1 MKKKAAAAT
10 ERKKYN
16 KRYKQN
22 ERACY
27 LMLSPQIIGFC
38 VFTIIPL
45 LWAVSH
51 AWTYYDMITTRF
63 VGMENFKILLH
74 DATYWKALGTTF
86 LYALMKMPVEL
97 PLALILAVLLNQKIE
112 MKGLFRGIFY
122 MPHVISIALTAL
134 VFSNLFSH
142 FGVVNALLKGARVID
157 VPVSWFNT
165 KLGAM
170 AVIVM
175 ADIWRSFGVNVMYF
189 ISALANIPEELYEA
203 ARVDGATTLQCFFK
217 ITIPMIMPVAQI
229 IIMLSLVGTVQIN
242 EMILVMTNGAPGGST
257 HSVQSYIFQNYA
269 PGLAAGTVN
278 VGYGCAMALVTAV
291 ILAVIT
297 IGYMKYSNKINN
309 NQGGNRV

>member
-1 MKKKAAAAT
+1 MALSKKKLAKADLG
-10 ERKKYN
+10 KKYN

-51 AWTYYDMITTRF
+51 AWTYYDMISTRF
-63 VGMENFKILLH
+63 VGMENFKILFH
-74 DATYWKALGTTF
+74 DATYWKSLGNTF

-97 PLALILAVLLNQKIE
+97 PLALILAVLLNQKIK
-112 MKGLFRGIFY
+112 MKGLFRGIYY

-142 FGVVNALLKGARVID
+142 FGVINAMLKSIGAIGM
-157 VPVSWFNT
+157 PVDWFNT

-170 AVIVM
+170 VVIVL

-189 ISALANIPEELYEA
+189 ISALANIPEELYESA
-203 ARVDGATTLQCFFK
+203 KIDGATTLQCFFK
-217 ITIPMIMPVAQI
+217 ITIPMIMPVLQI
-229 IIMLSLVGTVQIN
+229 IIMLSLVGTMQIN

-278 VGYGCAMALVTAV
+278 VGYGCAMALVTAI

-297 IGYMKYSNKINN
+297 MAYMKYSNKLNDM
-309 NQGGNRV
+309 

>member
-1 MKKKAAAAT
+1 MELTLGKKRAAG
-10 ERKKYN
+10 EIKYN
-16 KRYKQN
+16 KRYRQK

-27 LMLSPQIIGFC
+27 VMLSPQIIGFC
-38 VFTIIPL
+38 VFTIVPL

-63 VGMENFKILLH
+63 VGMDNFKILLK
-74 DATYWKALGTTF
+74 DATYWKSLGNTF
-86 LYALMKMPVEL
+86 LYALMKMPAEL
-97 PLALILAVLLNQKIE
+97 PVALILAILLNQKIK
-112 MKGLFRGIFY
+112 MKGLFRGIYY

-134 VFSNLFSH
+134 TFSNMFNH
-142 FGVVNALLKGARVID
+142 FGVINAMLKSTGIIET
-157 VPVSWFNT
+157 PVGWFNS

-170 AVIVM
+170 SVIVL

-203 ARVDGATTLQCFFK
+203 ARIDGASTVQCFFK
-217 ITIPMIMPVAQI
+217 ITVPMIMPVLQI
-229 IIMLSLVGTVQIN
+229 IIMLSLVGTMQIN

-291 ILAVIT
+291 ILAIIT
-297 IGYMKYSNKINN
+297 MVYMKYSSRLNN
-309 NQGGNRV
+309 S

>member
-1 MKKKAAAAT
+1 MELALKKTKAAGT
-10 ERKKYN
+10 HTRITRSR
-16 KRYKQN
+16 RYRQN

-45 LWAVSH
+45 IWAVSH
-51 AWTYYDMITTRF
+51 AWTYYDMISTRF
-63 VGMENFKILLH
+63 VGMENFKILTH
-74 DATYWKALGTTF
+74 DATYWKSLGTTF

-97 PLALILAVLLNQKIE
+97 PIALILAVLLHQKIK
-112 MKGLFRGIFY
+112 MKGLFRGIYY

-142 FGVVNALLKGARVID
+142 FGVINAMLKGVGAIG
-157 VPVSWFNT
+157 VPVEWFNT

-170 AVIVM
+170 SVIVM

-189 ISALANIPEELYEA
+189 ISALANIPEDLYEA
-203 ARVDGATTLQCFFK
+203 AKIDGANTVQCFFK

-229 IIMLSLVGTVQIN
+229 IIMLSLVGTMQIN
-242 EMILVMTNGAPGGST
+242 EMVLVMTNGAPGGAT

-297 IGYMKYSNKINN
+297 MGYMKYSNKLNN
-309 NQGGNRV
+309 M

>member
-1 MKKKAAAAT
+1 MELALKKNKAAGVHT
-10 ERKKYN
+10 RTVRSR
-16 KRYKQN
+16 RYKQN

-63 VGMENFKILLH
+63 VGMENFKILSQ
-74 DATYWKALGTTF
+74 DATYWKSLGTTF

-97 PLALILAVLLNQKIE
+97 PVALILAVLLNQKIK
-112 MKGLFRGIFY
+112 MKGLFRGIYY

-142 FGVVNALLKGARVID
+142 FGVINAMLKGAGIVGA
-157 VPVSWFNT
+157 PVEWFQT

-170 AVIVM
+170 AVIVL

-189 ISALANIPEELYEA
+189 ISALANIPEELYESA
-203 ARVDGATTLQCFFK
+203 KIDGANTVQCFFK
-217 ITIPMIMPVAQI
+217 ITIPMIMPVFQI
-229 IIMLSLVGTVQIN
+229 IIMLSLVGTMQIN

-269 PGLAAGTVN
+269 PGLTAGTIN
-278 VGYGCAMALVTAV
+278 VGYGCAMALVTAI
-291 ILAVIT
+291 ILAIIT
-297 IGYMKYSNKINN
+297 MGYMKYSNKLN
-309 NQGGNRV
+309 GM